1 MSTMTPEA
9 KALVLNKFGY
19 HPPTNDAVV
28 AGHEAIRGLFRTVA
42 DFLMTVLPDDPETRE
57 ALDMLDKA
65 CMQANA
71 AMARTQGNPD
81 GRGGYPLA
89 VFDPPLQPHAV

>member
-1 MSTMTPEA
+1 MTSMTEEA
-9 KALVLNKFGY
+9 KELVREKFRH

-28 AGHEAIRGLFRTVA
+28 AGHELIRNTFGNMA
-42 DFLMTVLPDDPETRE
+42 DLLMEILPDHPETKG

-71 AMARTQGNPD
+71 AMARTQGNPNQA
-81 GRGGYPLA
+81 GCYPP
-89 VFDPPLQPHAV
+89 VSD